1 MAHALGGRT
10 EKFAGGWGAGA
21 HEYRMHVV
29 PSWMEGAGETM
40 RVRAMH
46 QDQVVA
52 VPPHAQ
58 VLASSDF
65 CANAALI
72 YGDPEEPVALSVQPH
87 PECSEEFM
95 ADLIR
100 ARAGDAIPA
109 HIATAGLES
118 LAKPVD
124 TVLWAAWIV
133 RFFHEA
139 VARRARH
146 AAE

>member
-1 MAHALGGRT
+1 
-10 EKFAGGWGAGA
+10 
-21 HEYRMHVV
+21 
-29 PSWMEGAGETM
+29 
-40 RVRAMH
+40 
-46 QDQVVA
+46 
-52 VPPHAQ
+52 
-58 VLASSDF
+58 
-65 CANAALI
+65 
-72 YGDPEEPVALSVQPH
+72 
-87 PECSEEFM
+87 M